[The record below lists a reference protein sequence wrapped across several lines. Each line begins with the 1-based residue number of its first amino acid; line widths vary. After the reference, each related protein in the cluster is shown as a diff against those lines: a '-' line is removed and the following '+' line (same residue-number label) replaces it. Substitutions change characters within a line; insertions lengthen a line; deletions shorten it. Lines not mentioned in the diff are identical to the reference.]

1 MAQPPLNLSPD
12 DRSGSGTPALPFFPA
27 ALAGNQLAGP
37 LVVVVDTLI
46 DFCRWLNEA
55 PPEVQW
61 LQVEGLL
68 GEPEI
73 WAAAARQASAVALDV
88 VVSQPGSEFSS
99 LYHLA
104 DVRNV
109 RDVRVTLPV
118 VPGFSKALRLA
129 AALQLP
135 VRLLPGQ
142 PDDALVEELLG
153 AVDFYL
159 HDPSVEA
166 PVEFFHS
173 FLASHSGVPG
183 SDLWMIL
190 EQDPDEYRRHDQQG
204 ALIYPEGALPS
215 PAPSGFVTRFEQTLA
230 DQGAECSGCRWQ
242 SFCRGYFK
250 MPDPDYACAGIIRVF
265 DALAKAAGEM
275 ATDLAAWQPPPQE
288 ASQSP
293 AIP

>member
-1 MAQPPLNLSPD
+1 MAQPPLNLPPD
-12 DRSGSGTPALPFFPA
+12 DRSGSGTPALLFFPA
-27 ALAGNQLAGP
+27 ALAGKQFAGP
-37 LVVVVDTLI
+37 LVVVVDTPI
-46 DFCRWLNEA
+46 DFCRWLNDA

-73 WAAAARQASAVALDV
+73 WATAARKASAVALDV
-88 VVSQPGSEFSS
+88 VLSQPGTEFSG
-99 LYHLA
+99 LYRLA

-118 VPGFSKALRLA
+118 APGFSKALRLA
-129 AALQLP
+129 SALQLP

-142 PDDALVEELLG
+142 PNDALVEELLV

-173 FLASHSGVPG
+173 FLASQRGVLG

-204 ALIYPEGALPS
+204 APIYPEGALPS
-215 PAPSGFVTRFEQTLA
+215 PTRSGFVTQFEQRLA
-230 DQGAECSGCRWQ
+230 ETGAECSGCRWQ

-250 MPDPDYACAGIIRVF
+250 WPNPDYACAGIIRVF

-275 ATDLAAWQPPPQE
+275 ETDLAAWQPPPQE
-288 ASQSP
+288 PTQPP